1 MTIKGYHFAYIHYI
15 YISYTVDRSKRAYCF
30 PFSFHIF
37 LSLVFFL
44 FVLIPLLFFGFLC
57 LIDPDR
63 ELINDN
69 PIYRAYNDEQSGLN
83 HDSGGGGRSDI
94 QGDIYTSYYGRKY
107 RTKGK

>member
-1 MTIKGYHFAYIHYI
+1 MLFIFI
-15 YISYTVDRSKRAYCF
+15 
-30 PFSFHIF
+30 FSLFTF
-37 LSLVFFL
+37 YFF
-44 FVLIPLLFFGFLC
+44 FFIWFLC

-83 HDSGGGGRSDI
+83 HDIDAIGNGGGGGGRSDI
-94 QGDIYTSYYGRKY
+94 QGDIYTSHYGRRKY